1 MSALGDAFGAL
12 RNAVLMED
20 RLSRVETQLRQM
32 AGDLTGLRE
41 FTHDLDKR
49 LYALE
54 RIVDLGARQARRPRI
69 EEQ

>member
-1 MSALGDAFGAL
+1 VSALGDAFGAL
-12 RNAVLMED
+12 RNVVLMED
-20 RLSRVETQLRQM
+20 RLTRVETEVGEM
-32 AGDLTGLRE
+32 AEDLAGLRE

-54 RIVDLGARQARRPRI
+54 RIVDLGARQAHRTRI